1 MASLTTDD
9 STTDITTLEKEVQN
23 LKDAALQACADV
35 NETPEK
41 AANLRAQ
48 WISLHESLMAK
59 KQDAYNAQVTT
70 LEKKV
75 AAAKRVHQAADDTD
89 ANDTDDLYAAYRAL
103 KKELKEIRASTLE
116 KEVQSLKDA
125 ANLRAQWISREES
138 LHAKKQDSYIAQ
150 AATLEKKVAAAKKV
164 HQAADDTDAYDTDD
178 LYAAY
183 RALKKELKEI
193 RALMRPLGVS
203 PGSYM
208 SPTLKTN
215 SICCSYNDW

>member
-1 MASLTTDD
+1 
-9 STTDITTLEKEVQN
+9 
-23 LKDAALQACADV
+23 
-35 NETPEK
+35 
-41 AANLRAQ
+41 
-48 WISLHESLMAK
+48 
-59 KQDAYNAQVTT
+59 
-70 LEKKV
+70 
-75 AAAKRVHQAADDTD
+75 AAKRVHQAADDTD

-208 SPTLKTN
+208 SPTLTAEQEAYKQKWLSAFKEMLALEAAGKGQEGNKIVETN
-215 SICCSYNDW
+215 FKEFLELSEQLQKSSPGPGGNVMEDFFGKMKEESLD